1 MKKVLIFICLILL
14 CLSFNVNAKKNVE
27 CENNICNLVEESD
40 TYDVPVLGKV
50 DAKKVSLPLLSIIM
64 GFVDGFNPCA
74 MWILIFLISMLI
86 GMKDKKRLII
96 LGSIFILTSGVI
108 YFLFMASWLSLAT
121 FLSKI
126 VLIRLFIAFFSI
138 IIGMYNIYRF
148 IKLENSNDEVGC
160 DVTDSK
166 SRKNIINRVKKIV
179 KEKSFLLSII
189 GIILLAASVNI
200 LELLCS
206 LGLPVIYTEILTIN
220 NLSIIESFIYMLIY
234 ILFFLIDD
242 IAIFLIAVFSLK
254 IKSIS
259 NKYTK
264 YSHLIGGIIMLVLG
278 LLMLLKPE
286 ILM

>member
-1 MKKVLIFICLILL
+1 LKKVLIFICLILL